1 MVVILKKQ
9 LLGSLFFF
17 FFVLFECVLNVLS
30 VTEGFVLAQDI
41 TVFTAR

>member
-17 FFVLFECVLNVLS
+17 MLFECVLNVLS